1 MQAHKLLKWVARIG
15 YLFALGCVAAK
26 LFSLPAENFRKDHRL
41 LKGLQ
46 KGLVDYTATLD
57 FIPCA

>member
-1 MQAHKLLKWVARIG
+1 MQVHKLLKGVAPIRS
-15 YLFALGCVAAK
+15 LFALGCGAAK
-26 LFSLPAENFRKDHRL
+26 LFSLLAENFRKDRRL

-57 FIPCA
+57 FIPLA

>member
-1 MQAHKLLKWVARIG
+1 MQVHKLLKAVAPIR
-15 YLFALGCVAAK
+15 YLFALGCGFAK
-26 LFSLPAENFRKDHRL
+26 LFSLQTKNFRKDQHL